1 MNATEEPRRAK
12 QNRSTGRSRSLEDFV
27 PVARNETSAH
37 TDRSL
42 LHRRPSARRTQ
53 RLNQEQPN
61 AMHLKRSN
69 GGLLVTIKTGEY
81 KREDI

>member
-1 MNATEEPRRAK
+1 
-12 QNRSTGRSRSLEDFV
+12 
-27 PVARNETSAH
+27 
-37 TDRSL
+37 
-42 LHRRPSARRTQ
+42 ARRTQ
-53 RLNQEQPN
+53 RLNQGQPN